1 MWVAGREV
9 FWSQRCC
16 GVETFGVAFMLIFS
30 VKVDRDA
37 LMADY
42 PRGEG
47 EVTFGGVISSLV
59 GRMISYD
66 GLASRKADLRKTILR
81 LWPGLV
87 EVTFCGRVFRQ

>member
-1 MWVAGREV
+1 MWVAGIEV

-37 LMADY
+37 SMADY

-47 EVTFGGVISSLV
+47 EVTFGGVSLRWIARLGTGVSNFV
-59 GRMISYD
+59 GLLY
-66 GLASRKADLRKTILR
+66 GYQQFSRKDDKL
-81 LWPGLV
+81 
-87 EVTFCGRVFRQ
+87 